1 MTPPKRNQQMTRRT
15 PRHSTA
21 NDRDIAAPRN
31 PPQPSEPGRAFHSR
45 PVLRQRKAPISVVNC
60 DDTYTYR
67 SECSHESFRSSGA
80 STRGAGSRASMCIA
94 DHPGPAGFAS
104 EVPRRQRSGPAIRR
118 DCRGCNPVA
127 GLWVVH
133 PRFIVPVPDNLRKC
147 RPSHCDGRADWV
159 LPFGRCHRSGD
170 KEKRIWRRPVES
182 PASWAFAP

>member
-1 MTPPKRNQQMTRRT
+1 VAATPQEIYQRYLWVTLTQNADAVAEMFTMDGVLRAPLVRAGQ
-15 PRHSTA
+15 A
-21 NDRDIAAPRN
+21 IPRN
-31 PPQPSEPGRAFHSR
+31 LEGREAIHTRLAEYYHRWAGDQQRAGLAGLTVPGR
-45 PVLRQRKAPISVVNC
+45 QR
-60 DDTYTYR
+60 
-67 SECSHESFRSSGA
+67 F
-80 STRGAGSRASMCIA
+80 
-94 DHPGPAGFAS
+94 
-104 EVPRRQRSGPAIRR
+104 GPAIRR